1 MTQIAADENEAF
13 TASSVHH
20 CHCFHP
26 QMTQIAADEN
36 EAFNLRSSAPSADS
50 CLCYHP
56 TAIFR
61 IVACSLAF

>member
-36 EAFNLRSSAPSADS
+36 EAFNRSH
-50 CLCYHP
+50 LCIIA
-56 TAIFR
+56 TVFIR
-61 IVACSLAF
+61 R